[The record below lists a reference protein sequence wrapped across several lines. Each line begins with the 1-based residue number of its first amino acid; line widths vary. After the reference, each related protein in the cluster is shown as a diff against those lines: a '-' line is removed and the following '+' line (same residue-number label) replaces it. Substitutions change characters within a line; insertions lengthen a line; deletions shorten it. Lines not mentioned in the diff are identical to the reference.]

1 MEELQEVKNQIKEFV
16 KVCNHEKSLELLE
29 KLATGKMLRSK
40 LILKI
45 AGISIESI
53 KLCAVVEMIHAAS
66 LLHDDVI
73 DEANTRRGRPSV
85 NALYDNKTAIMFRDI
100 LYSRAFTEL
109 SQMDKNIAYTISNAV
124 TLLSI
129 GEMIDV
135 DLTNTF
141 NKSYDK
147 YLDMIYKKTASLIE
161 ASSKA
166 AAILSKKDE
175 NKYALYGKN
184 LGLAFQ
190 MVDDIL
196 DITQDSKTLGKPAM
210 LDFVEGKVTIPYLLL
225 YERIEN
231 KTKLEALYKK
241 ELTKIFFKSTCSS
254 FKSKLGRLRQIN
266 RLSSRTCKFCLAQ
279 CHIFSKDSLS
289 SFLIDNNKPYPCPS
303 EWDIPLFPVSIT
315 RPLWSTNLAL

>member
-45 AGISIESI
+45 AGVNEESI

-73 DEANTRRGRPSV
+73 DEADTRRGQPSV
-85 NALYDNKTAIMFRDI
+85 NALYDNKTSIMFGDI

-109 SQMDKNIAYTISNAV
+109 SQMDKRVAYTISNAV

-135 DLTNTF
+135 DLTNSF
-141 NKSYDK
+141 NKSYDL

-161 ASSKA
+161 ASAKA
-166 AAILSKKDE
+166 AAIIAGLNE
-175 NKYALYGKN
+175 EKYALYGKN

-196 DITQDSKTLGKPAM
+196 DITQDSATLGKPAM

-225 YERIEN
+225 HERVQD
-231 KTKLEALYKK
+231 KTKLESLYKK
-241 ELTKIFFKSTCSS
+241 ELSAEESS
-254 FKSKLGRLRQIN
+254 WIKEQM
-266 RLSSRTCKFCLAQ
+266 
-279 CHIFSKDSLS
+279 
-289 SFLIDNNKPYPCPS
+289 
-303 EWDIPLFPVSIT
+303 SIT
-315 RPLWSTNLAL
+315 NALNDSILQAKAIGNEAINAVIDEENSQTLVMIMKAMIEREF

>member
-1 MEELQEVKNQIKEFV
+1 VEDLELVKNQIKEFV
-16 KVCNHEKSLELLE
+16 KVCNYQKSLELLE

-45 AGISIESI
+45 AGVNEESI
-53 KLCAVVEMIHAAS
+53 KLCAIVEMIHAAS

-73 DEANTRRGRPSV
+73 DEADTRRGQPSV
-85 NALYDNKTAIMFRDI
+85 NALYDNKTSIMFGDI

-109 SQMDKNIAYTISNAV
+109 SQMDKRVAYTISNAV

-135 DLTNTF
+135 DLTNSF
-141 NKSYDK
+141 NKSYDL

-161 ASSKA
+161 ASAKA
-166 AAILSKKDE
+166 AAILAGLDE

-190 MVDDIL
+190 MIDDIL

-225 YERIEN
+225 HERVED
-231 KTKLEALYKK
+231 KAKLESLYKK
-241 ELTKIFFKSTCSS
+241 ELTSEESSWIKEQMKITKALEDSILQAKEIGNEAISAV
-254 FKSKLGRLRQIN
+254 IDE
-266 RLSSRTCKFCLAQ
+266 
-279 CHIFSKDSLS
+279 KDSQTLVMIMKAMIERE
-289 SFLIDNNKPYPCPS
+289 F
-303 EWDIPLFPVSIT
+303 
-315 RPLWSTNLAL
+315 

>member
-1 MEELQEVKNQIKEFV
+1 MEELEKVKNQIREFV
-16 KVCNHEKSLELLE
+16 SVCNHQKSLELLE

-85 NALYDNKTAIMFRDI
+85 NALYDNKTAIMFGDI

-109 SQMDKNIAYTISNAV
+109 SQMDKQIAYTISNAV

-129 GEMIDV
+129 GEMMDV

-241 ELTKIFFKSTCSS
+241 ELTS
-254 FKSKLGRLRQIN
+254 
-266 RLSSRTCKFCLAQ
+266 
-279 CHIFSKDSLS
+279 DESLW
-289 SFLIDNNKPYPCPS
+289 IK
-303 EWDIPLFPVSIT
+303 EQMTIT
-315 RPLWSTNLAL
+315 RALDDSIALAKQIGNIAIDAVKDEEDSETLIFIMKAMIEREF

>member
-1 MEELQEVKNQIKEFV
+1 MEELEKVKNQIREFV
-16 KVCNHEKSLELLE
+16 SVCNPQKSLELLE

-73 DEANTRRGRPSV
+73 DEANTRRGQPSV
-85 NALYDNKTAIMFRDI
+85 NALYDNKTAIMFGDI

-129 GEMIDV
+129 GEMMDV

-225 YERIEN
+225 HERIEN

-241 ELTKIFFKSTCSS
+241 ELTIDESLWIKEQMIITKALEDSIALAKQIGNIAIDAVKDEEDSETLIFIMKAMIEREF
-254 FKSKLGRLRQIN
+254 
-266 RLSSRTCKFCLAQ
+266 
-279 CHIFSKDSLS
+279 
-289 SFLIDNNKPYPCPS
+289 
-303 EWDIPLFPVSIT
+303 
-315 RPLWSTNLAL
+315 

>member
-1 MEELQEVKNQIKEFV
+1 VEELQEVKNQIKEFV

-45 AGISIESI
+45 AGISQESI

-73 DEANTRRGRPSV
+73 DDADTRRGQPSV
-85 NALYDNKTAIMFRDI
+85 NALYDNKTSIMFGDI

-109 SQMDKNIAYTISNAV
+109 SQMDKRVAYTISNAV

-135 DLTNTF
+135 DLTNSF
-141 NKSYDK
+141 NTSYDL

-161 ASSKA
+161 ASAKA
-166 AAILSKKDE
+166 AAII
-175 NKYALYGKN
+175 A
-184 LGLAFQ
+184 GLAFQ

-196 DITQDSKTLGKPAM
+196 DITQDSATLGKPSM
-210 LDFVEGKVTIPYLLL
+210 HDFVEGKVTIPYLLL
-225 YERIEN
+225 HERIED
-231 KTKLEALYKK
+231 KIRLESLYKK
-241 ELTKIFFKSTCSS
+241 ELSEQDSAWIKEQMNITNALNDSILQAKAI
-254 FKSKLGRLRQIN
+254 GNEAIN
-266 RLSSRTCKFCLAQ
+266 AV
-279 CHIFSKDSLS
+279 
-289 SFLIDNNKPYPCPS
+289 IDEENSQTLVMIMKAMI
-303 EWDIPLFPVSIT
+303 EREF
-315 RPLWSTNLAL
+315 

>member
-16 KVCNHEKSLELLE
+16 KVCNHEKSLELLD

-45 AGISIESI
+45 AGISQESI

-73 DEANTRRGRPSV
+73 DDADTRRGQPSV
-85 NALYDNKTAIMFRDI
+85 NALYDNKTSIMFGDI

-109 SQMDKNIAYTISNAV
+109 SQMDKRVAYTISNAV

-135 DLTNTF
+135 DLTNSF
-141 NKSYDK
+141 NTSYDL

-161 ASSKA
+161 ASAKA
-166 AAILSKKDE
+166 AAIIAGLDE
-175 NKYALYGKN
+175 EKYALYGKN

-196 DITQDSKTLGKPAM
+196 DITQDSATLGKPSM
-210 LDFVEGKVTIPYLLL
+210 HDFVEGKVTIPYLLL
-225 YERIEN
+225 HERVED
-231 KTKLEALYKK
+231 KARLESLYKK
-241 ELTKIFFKSTCSS
+241 ELNEQDTTWIKE
-254 FKSKLGRLRQIN
+254 QM
-266 RLSSRTCKFCLAQ
+266 
-279 CHIFSKDSLS
+279 
-289 SFLIDNNKPYPCPS
+289 
-303 EWDIPLFPVSIT
+303 SIT
-315 RPLWSTNLAL
+315 NALNDSILQAKAIGNEAINAVIDEENSQTLVMIMKAMIEREF

>member
-1 MEELQEVKNQIKEFV
+1 MEELEKVKNQIREFV
-16 KVCNHEKSLELLE
+16 SVCNHQKSLELLE

-73 DEANTRRGRPSV
+73 DEANTRRGQPSV
-85 NALYDNKTAIMFRDI
+85 NALYDNKTAIMFGDI

-109 SQMDKNIAYTISNAV
+109 SQMDKQIAYTISNAV

-129 GEMIDV
+129 GEMMDV

-241 ELTKIFFKSTCSS
+241 ELT
-254 FKSKLGRLRQIN
+254 N
-266 RLSSRTCKFCLAQ
+266 
-279 CHIFSKDSLS
+279 DESLW
-289 SFLIDNNKPYPCPS
+289 IK
-303 EWDIPLFPVSIT
+303 EQMTIT
-315 RPLWSTNLAL
+315 RALDDSIALAKQIGNIAIDAVKDEEDSETLIFIMKAMIEREF

>member
-16 KVCNHEKSLELLE
+16 KVCNHEKSLELLD

-45 AGISIESI
+45 AGVNEESI

-73 DEANTRRGRPSV
+73 DDADTRRGQPSV
-85 NALYDNKTAIMFRDI
+85 NALYDNKTSIMFGDI

-109 SQMDKNIAYTISNAV
+109 SQMDKRVAYTISNAV

-135 DLTNTF
+135 DLTNNF
-141 NKSYDK
+141 NTSYDL

-161 ASSKA
+161 ASAKA
-166 AAILSKKDE
+166 AAIIAGLDVD
-175 NKYALYGKN
+175 KYALYGKN

-190 MVDDIL
+190 MIDDIL
-196 DITQDSKTLGKPAM
+196 DITQDSATLGKPAM
-210 LDFVEGKVTIPYLLL
+210 HDFVEGKVTIPYLLL
-225 YERIEN
+225 HERIED
-231 KTKLEALYKK
+231 KVRLASLYKK
-241 ELTKIFFKSTCSS
+241 ELSEQESS
-254 FKSKLGRLRQIN
+254 WIKEQMQITN
-266 RLSSRTCKFCLAQ
+266 ALN
-279 CHIFSKDSLS
+279 DSILQAKAIGNEAINAV
-289 SFLIDNNKPYPCPS
+289 IDEENSQTLVMIMKAMI
-303 EWDIPLFPVSIT
+303 EREF
-315 RPLWSTNLAL
+315 

>member
-1 MEELQEVKNQIKEFV
+1 MEELEKVKNQIREFV
-16 KVCNHEKSLELLE
+16 SVCDHQKSLELLE

-85 NALYDNKTAIMFRDI
+85 NALYDNKTAIMFGDI

-129 GEMIDV
+129 GEMMDV

-225 YERIEN
+225 HERIEN

-241 ELTKIFFKSTCSS
+241 ELTIDESLWIKEQMIITKALEDSIALAKQIGNIAIDAVKDEDDSETLIFIMKAMIEREF
-254 FKSKLGRLRQIN
+254 
-266 RLSSRTCKFCLAQ
+266 
-279 CHIFSKDSLS
+279 
-289 SFLIDNNKPYPCPS
+289 
-303 EWDIPLFPVSIT
+303 
-315 RPLWSTNLAL
+315 

>member
-1 MEELQEVKNQIKEFV
+1 MEELQQVKEQIKKFV
-16 KVCNHEKSLELLE
+16 EVCNHQKSLELLD

-45 AGISIESI
+45 AGINEESI

-73 DEANTRRGRPSV
+73 DDADTRRGQPSV
-85 NALYDNKTAIMFRDI
+85 NALYDNKTSIMFGDI

-109 SQMDKNIAYTISNAV
+109 SQMNKKVAFTISNAV

-135 DLTNTF
+135 DLTNSF
-141 NKSYDK
+141 NKSYDL

-161 ASSKA
+161 AAAKA
-166 AAILSKKDE
+166 AAILAGLDE

-190 MVDDIL
+190 MIDDIL
-196 DITQDSKTLGKPAM
+196 DITQDSATLGKPAM
-210 LDFVEGKVTIPYLLL
+210 HDYVEGKVTIPYLLL
-225 YERIEN
+225 HERVED
-231 KTKLEALYKK
+231 KTKLESLYKK
-241 ELTKIFFKSTCSS
+241 ELTQEESS
-254 FKSKLGRLRQIN
+254 WIKEQMNITNALNDSILQAKAIGNEAIN
-266 RLSSRTCKFCLAQ
+266 AV
-279 CHIFSKDSLS
+279 IDEKDSQTLVMIMKAMIERE
-289 SFLIDNNKPYPCPS
+289 F
-303 EWDIPLFPVSIT
+303 
-315 RPLWSTNLAL
+315 